1 MRSNSLHVA
10 AERKENQQEHAPTK
24 KSLKAQEIT
33 LST

>member
-1 MRSNSLHVA
+1 MRSISLHVA
-10 AERKENQQEHAPTK
+10 AERKENQQQQASTK